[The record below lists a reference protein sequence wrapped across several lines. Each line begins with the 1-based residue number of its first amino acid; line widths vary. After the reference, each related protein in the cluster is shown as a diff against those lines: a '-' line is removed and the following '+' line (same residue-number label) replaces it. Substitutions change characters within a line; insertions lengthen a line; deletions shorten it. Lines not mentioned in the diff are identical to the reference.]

1 MLLWT
6 IIIPT
11 FSFLN
16 VIFFLGLMSV
26 VGIIGHLESCDN
38 FLPLHPEKF
47 HINNLH
53 SYFLCQN
60 LRTQNPACVKKLQIS
75 GTSFK
80 KLQWKVGVRGR
91 VYWINRLCIN
101 FTQIKYLLR
110 NNNTTRWIF
119 VGHGYHMCSKQKPK
133 QCWTMNIENQRI
145 SLAIYDLWT
154 FCEIYIY
161 R

>member
-38 FLPLHPEKF
+38 FF
-47 HINNLH
+47 ANLH

-119 VGHGYHMCSKQKPK
+119 VGHGTYVFKAEAKTMLNNEHWKPK
-133 QCWTMNIENQRI
+133 NFTRYLWFV
-145 SLAIYDLWT
+145 DLLWD
-154 FCEIYIY
+154 IYI
-161 R
+161 